1 MSKRILALLL
11 FAGISTSLTA
21 QRVSYPQ
28 LLNRAESP
36 AIFIDNVI
44 LPGDEGTSTLAFI
57 FRFNNDFIPFK
68 RISGNNINA
77 PSDAKFYSTL
87 RFNAE
92 IFSGELNRS
101 RQSATNSVA
110 RDSWR
115 DTLFTATFEETQSKN
130 KYASGALSMQLTP
143 GAYNFMLQLSMM
155 QEISERNTQRRN
167 ITVSDLNEKKTGEVY
182 LIKDINSSPN
192 PASLTLMNMQNNI
205 LFGKDFHA
213 LIRIP
218 DYDASSGY
226 TLRVDNANISRN
238 DTTSESNVYSYE
250 LKESDIHSN
259 ATIGLNKKEDPSLEL
274 IKGDQAFT
282 YALVTIPA
290 ARFENAPYLLTL
302 RKNGNEKNIARYLFR
317 SYWPD
322 MPASLYNLNISIDM
336 LKYILSD
343 SELRRIDSG
352 STEDRERKF
361 REFWEQRDPTPNTVY
376 NELMAE
382 YYRRID
388 YAYKEFGSQEN
399 PMGHENDQGE
409 IYIKFGPPNEKER
422 VFPPGGKTR
431 EIWKYSDRTF
441 VFEATTGFGDFV
453 LVGTR

>member
-1 MSKRILALLL
+1 
-11 FAGISTSLTA
+11 
-21 QRVSYPQ
+21 
-28 LLNRAESP
+28 
-36 AIFIDNVI
+36 
-44 LPGDEGTSTLAFI
+44 
-57 FRFNNDFIPFK
+57 
-68 RISGNNINA
+68 
-77 PSDAKFYSTL
+77 
-87 RFNAE
+87 
-92 IFSGELNRS
+92 
-101 RQSATNSVA
+101 
-110 RDSWR
+110 
-115 DTLFTATFEETQSKN
+115 
-130 KYASGALSMQLTP
+130 MQLTP